1 MAVANTI
8 SPYVN
13 RLFDD
18 DAVREQL
25 GDALVR
31 SRKAYRRARDE
42 KAAEA
47 VKDKRLMSH
56 VTGAAAS
63 LQGAL
68 RALTDKPPP
77 KRRRPLRTAAL
88 LGAALAAGAVAIA
101 VDSRSR
107 RGATDTTSDA

>member
-1 MAVANTI
+1 MTVGT
-8 SPYVN
+8 YVN

-18 DAVREQL
+18 DEVREQI

-31 SRKAYRRARDE
+31 GRRAYRRARAQ

-47 VKDKRLMSH
+47 VKDKRLMDH

-63 LQGAL
+63 LQAAM

-77 KRRRPLRTAAL
+77 KRRRPARTAAL
-88 LGAALAAGAVAIA
+88 LGGAVAAAAIAIA
-101 VDSRSR
+101 VDR
-107 RGATDTTSDA
+107 RERDAASGA